1 MSTAARV
8 RTDPRISRRRRAI
21 ERSRRR
27 RLLAGVATVAT
38 LGAAAWLAFWSP
50 LLSVDEITVVGG
62 KHVSSEDV
70 AQITGLDRTD
80 NLLLV
85 WTGRIAS
92 QVEEHPWVAEAKVDR
107 KLPGTVRIKVTERVP
122 RVVLVTTDTRWLL
135 DARGHVLAPAPA
147 RSGDLPVLAAAA
159 VSGIEAGA
167 QLDEPEV
174 RDALTALRSLS
185 PRIRSD
191 VAAVLAPTS
200 ERITLSLTDG
210 TQVRFGAAES
220 LGAKNEVLQ
229 VLLAEMRLEGRSG
242 GYIDIRVPTSPA
254 VSGAPTA
261 VPTPGSTAPPTAPV
275 PTPAAT
281 P

>member
-27 RLLAGVATVAT
+27 RLLAGVATVAAVA
-38 LGAAAWLAFWSP
+38 AAAWLAFWSP
-50 LLSVDEITVVGG
+50 LLAVEEIALVGG

-70 AQITGLDRTD
+70 ASVTGLDEND

-85 WTGRIAS
+85 STGRVAS
-92 QVEEHPWVAEAKVDR
+92 QVEELSWVAAAKVDR
-107 KLPGTVRIKVTERVP
+107 KLPGTVRIKVTERIP
-122 RVVLVTTDTRWLL
+122 RVVLATTDARWLL

-147 RSGDLPVLAAAA
+147 GADDLPVLAAAA
-159 VSGIEAGA
+159 VSGIAEGV
-167 QLDEPEV
+167 QVEEPEV

-191 VAAVLAPTS
+191 VVAVLAPTS
-200 ERITLSLTDG
+200 ERITLSLSDG

-229 VLLAEMRLEGRSG
+229 ALLAEMKLEGRTG

-261 VPTPGSTAPPTAPV
+261 APTTAPTTA

>member
-27 RLLAGVATVAT
+27 RLLAGVATVAAV
-38 LGAAAWLAFWSP
+38 GAAAWLAFWSP
-50 LLSVDEITVVGG
+50 LLAVDEITVVGG
-62 KHVSSEDV
+62 KHVSSDDV
-70 AQITGLDRTD
+70 AEVTGLDQED

-85 WTGRIAS
+85 STGRVAA
-92 QVEEHPWVAEAKVDR
+92 QVEELSWVAEAKVDR
-107 KLPGTVRIKVTERVP
+107 KLPGTVRIKVTERIP
-122 RVVLVTTDTRWLL
+122 RVVLATTDSRWLL
-135 DARGHVLAPAPA
+135 DARGHVLAPA
-147 RSGDLPVLAAAA
+147 SGAAEDLPVLAAAA
-159 VSGIEAGA
+159 VSGIAAGV
-167 QLDEPEV
+167 QLDEAEV
-174 RDALTALRSLS
+174 RDALVALRALS
-185 PRIRSD
+185 PRIRSQ
-191 VAAVLAPTS
+191 VAAVLAPTP
-200 ERITLSLTDG
+200 ERITLSLDDG

-229 VLLAEMRLEGRSG
+229 ALLAEMRLEGRTG

-254 VSGAPTA
+254 VSNAPTA
-261 VPTPGSTAPPTAPV
+261 SATPAA

>member
-27 RLLAGVATVAT
+27 RLLAGVASVAAV
-38 LGAAAWLAFWSP
+38 GAAAWLAFWSP
-50 LLSVDEITVVGG
+50 LLAVDDIAVVGG

-70 AQITGLDRTD
+70 ASVTGLDRSD

-85 WTGRIAS
+85 STGRVAS
-92 QVEEHPWVAEAKVDR
+92 QVEELPWVASAKVDR
-107 KLPGTVRIKVTERVP
+107 KLPGTVRIKITERVA
-122 RVVLVTTDTRWLL
+122 RVVLATTDSRWLL
-135 DARGHVLAPAPA
+135 DARGHVLAPAS
-147 RSGDLPVLAAAA
+147 SGSDDLPVLAAAA
-159 VSGIEAGA
+159 VSGIAEGV

-200 ERITLSLTDG
+200 ERITLSLSDG

-229 VLLAEMRLEGRSG
+229 ALLAEMRLEGRSG
-242 GYIDIRVPTSPA
+242 GYIDVRVPTSPA
-254 VSGAPTA
+254 VSGAPTE
-261 VPTPGSTAPPTAPV
+261 VPTAGSTTALTPAPTA
-275 PTPAAT
+275 AAT